1 MSAVNWILNRAK
13 EIEGEII
20 NWRRD
25 FHMYPELSFQEK
37 RTSRIVAELLEK
49 WGYEVRTGIA
59 ETGVVGLIGSGERTI
74 ALRADMD
81 ALPLQEESDVPYKS
95 RVKGV
100 MHACGHDAHVAMLLG
115 AAKIISELKDKLNGY
130 VKLIFQPAEEGV
142 GGAKRM
148 VDEGVLEDPKV
159 NIIFGMHVWNT
170 LDAGLIGVK
179 SGPLLAATGRIEIEV
194 EGRGGH
200 GASPHLTVDPV
211 VVAASIILNLQTVI
225 SRNLDPLESGVVS
238 ICSVHSGTAYNIIPQ
253 KALLTGTYRALKFEI
268 RDLIKKRIREVAE
281 NTCSAFGAK
290 CKVNLID
297 GVPPTVNHP
306 EAAEFA
312 RNVAVQV
319 VGENRVVEPKP
330 TMGGEDFAYY
340 LEKVPG
346 AFILLG
352 TRNAEKGITMP
363 HHNPR
368 FDIDESVLYIG
379 SAIHAALAYNYLKKK

>member
-1 MSAVNWILNRAK
+1 
-13 EIEGEII
+13 
-20 NWRRD
+20 
-25 FHMYPELSFQEK
+25 
-37 RTSRIVAELLEK
+37 
-49 WGYEVRTGIA
+49 
-59 ETGVVGLIGSGERTI
+59 
-74 ALRADMD
+74 MD